1 MEVTVEGIDTLNG
14 VQTGRIRVAVL
25 NADRTIVLVND
36 GEDVAVIY
44 LTLDQRRALVEAL
57 SEGIE

>member
-44 LTLDQRRALVEAL
+44 LTLDQRRAHVEAL

>member
-44 LTLDQRRALVEAL
+44 LTLDQRRALVDAL